1 MTMMEQLE
9 TLMLDGARDT
19 FAVIAQWGPTKFV
32 VEYDYNGAGNYRAF
46 ATHAEARAEA
56 ARLWSTEHVGR
67 IHDHVEAAIAR
78 QVAAR
83 IDELE
88 AALAA

>member
-1 MTMMEQLE
+1 MNAMTQLE
-9 TLMLDGARDT
+9 TLLLEGARDT
-19 FAVIAQWGPTKFV
+19 FAVVAQWGPTEFV
-32 VEYDYNGAGNYRAF
+32 VEYDYNGEGNYRAF
-46 ATHAEARAEA
+46 TTHAEARAEA
-56 ARLWSTEHVGR
+56 ARLWATEHVGR

-78 QVAAR
+78 QVEAR